1 MRISSQ
7 QVFDSGVSSMQQHT
21 SDVVKYQQQ
30 ISSGRKYQVA
40 SDDALA
46 AGLGVQIDLD
56 NTQFAMFKVNQ
67 NHITASLTST
77 DSQLMNINLALTNFQ
92 QMMVQ
97 AGNGT
102 LGANGLKTLGQQ
114 AATLYDTVNQMSQAK
129 DANGQQILRS
139 TTPASVLVAPNI
151 TLETALSFSEVM
163 EVPTGMTQTVM
174 VFMASVRD
182 KLNAGTALST
192 ADMDNIQLVLKQVTK
207 AQVKTGLLQNQ
218 LDAATEAA
226 DVQKNNVEV
235 QRSNLLD
242 TDLATATAGLM
253 KSNALLQAAQSI
265 MTKMDTNSLF
275 QKLWSLIFDLN
286 ELNCISNTEIL
297 KLFNQQQYST
307 TQS

>member
-30 ISSGRKYQVA
+30 ISSGRKYQLA

-56 NTQFAMFKVNQ
+56 NAQFAMFKVNQ
-67 NHITASLTST
+67 NHINASLTST
-77 DSQLMNINLALTNFQ
+77 DSQLSGINIALTTFQ

-102 LGANGLKTLGQQ
+102 LGADGLKTLGQQ
-114 AATLYDTVNQMSQAK
+114 ASTLYNTVNQMSLAK
-129 DANGQQILRS
+129 DANGEQILR
-139 TTPASVLVAPNI
+139 TATPTSVLVAPNVS
-151 TLETALSFSEVM
+151 LETALSFSEVM
-163 EVPTGMTQTVM
+163 AANGRAQDVITFLG
-174 VFMASVRD
+174 SVRD
-182 KLNAGTALST
+182 KLNAGTTLSSS
-192 ADMDNIQLVLKQVTK
+192 DMDNIQLVLKQVTK

-242 TDLATATAGLM
+242 TDLATATAGLV

-265 MTKMDTNSLF
+265 MTKLDSNSLF
-275 QKLWSLIFDLN
+275 QKL
-286 ELNCISNTEIL
+286 
-297 KLFNQQQYST
+297 
-307 TQS
+307 

>member
-30 ISSGRKYQVA
+30 ISSGRKYQAA

-56 NTQFAMFKVNQ
+56 NAQFAMFRVNQ
-67 NHITASLTST
+67 NHINASLTST
-77 DSQLMNINLALTNFQ
+77 DSQLNNINIALTKFQ

-102 LGANGLKTLGQQ
+102 LGTDGLKTLGQQ
-114 AATLYDTVNQMSQAK
+114 ATTLYNTVDQMSKAK
-129 DANGQQILRS
+129 DANGEQILRS
-139 TTPASVLVAPNI
+139 TTPTSVLVAPNVS
-151 TLETALSFSEVM
+151 LETALSFDEVM
-163 EVPTGMTQTVM
+163 LAPTGMNQTVLT
-174 VFMASVRD
+174 FLDSVRD
-182 KLNAGTALST
+182 NLTSGTALSSS
-192 ADMDNIQLVLKQVTK
+192 DMTNMQLVLKQVTK

-242 TDLATATAGLM
+242 TDLATATAGLV

-265 MTKMDTNSLF
+265 MTKLDTNSLF
-275 QKLWSLIFDLN
+275 QKL
-286 ELNCISNTEIL
+286 
-297 KLFNQQQYST
+297 
-307 TQS
+307 

>member
-30 ISSGRKYQVA
+30 ISSGRKYQLA

-56 NTQFAMFKVNQ
+56 NAQFAMFRVNQ
-67 NHITASLTST
+67 NHINASLTST
-77 DSQLMNINLALTNFQ
+77 DSQLNNINIALTKFQ

-102 LGANGLKTLGQQ
+102 LGADGLKTLGQQ
-114 AATLYDTVNQMSQAK
+114 ATTLYNTVDQMSKAK
-129 DANGQQILRS
+129 DANGEQILRS
-139 TTPASVLVAPNI
+139 TAPTSVLVAPNVS
-151 TLETALSFSEVM
+151 LETALSFDEVM
-163 EVPTGMTQTVM
+163 LAPTGMNQTVM
-174 VFMASVRD
+174 LFLDSVRD
-182 KLNAGTALST
+182 NLTAGIALSSS
-192 ADMDNIQLVLKQVTK
+192 DMSNMQLVLKQVTK

-242 TDLATATAGLM
+242 TDLATATAGLV

-265 MTKMDTNSLF
+265 MTKLDTNSLF
-275 QKLWSLIFDLN
+275 QKL
-286 ELNCISNTEIL
+286 
-297 KLFNQQQYST
+297 
-307 TQS
+307 

>member
-7 QVFDSGVSSMQQHT
+7 QVFDSGVTSMQQHT

-40 SDDALA
+40 SEDALA

-56 NTQFAMFKVNQ
+56 NAQFAMFKVNQ
-67 NHITASLTST
+67 NHINASLTST
-77 DSQLMNINLALTNFQ
+77 DSQLNNINIALTKFQ

-102 LGANGLKTLGQQ
+102 LGVEGLKTLGQQ
-114 AATLYDTVNQMSQAK
+114 ASTLYNTVDQMSLAK
-129 DANGQQILRS
+129 DANGTQILRT
-139 TTPASVLVAPNI
+139 TTPTTVLVAPNVR
-151 TLETALSFSEVM
+151 LETALSYEEVM
-163 EVPTGMTQTVM
+163 SAQNGMTQDVKT
-174 VFMASVRD
+174 FLGAIRD
-182 KLNAGTALST
+182 KLNAGTALSSS
-192 ADMDNIQLVLKQVTK
+192 DMDTMQLVLKQVTK

-242 TDLATATAGLM
+242 TDLATATAGLV

-265 MTKMDTNSLF
+265 MTKLDSNSLF
-275 QKLWSLIFDLN
+275 QKL
-286 ELNCISNTEIL
+286 
-297 KLFNQQQYST
+297 
-307 TQS
+307 

>member
-30 ISSGRKYQVA
+30 ISSGRKYQLA

-56 NTQFAMFKVNQ
+56 NAQFAMFKVNQ
-67 NHITASLTST
+67 NHINASLTST
-77 DSQLMNINLALTNFQ
+77 DSQLSGINIALTTFQ

-102 LGANGLKTLGQQ
+102 LGADGLKTLGQQ
-114 AATLYDTVNQMSQAK
+114 ASTLYNTVNQMSLAK
-129 DANGQQILRS
+129 DANGEQILRIA
-139 TTPASVLVAPNI
+139 TPTSVLVAPNVS
-151 TLETALSFSEVM
+151 LETALSFSEVM
-163 EVPTGMTQTVM
+163 AANGRAQDVITFLG
-174 VFMASVRD
+174 SVRD
-182 KLNAGTALST
+182 KLNAGTTLSSS
-192 ADMDNIQLVLKQVTK
+192 DMDNIQLVLKQVTK

-242 TDLATATAGLM
+242 TDLATATAGLV

-265 MTKMDTNSLF
+265 MTKLDSNSLF
-275 QKLWSLIFDLN
+275 QKL
-286 ELNCISNTEIL
+286 
-297 KLFNQQQYST
+297 
-307 TQS
+307 

>member
-7 QVFDSGVSSMQQHT
+7 QVFDSGVTSMQQHT

-40 SDDALA
+40 SEDALA

-56 NTQFAMFKVNQ
+56 NAQFAMFKVNQ
-67 NHITASLTST
+67 NHINASLTST
-77 DSQLMNINLALTNFQ
+77 DSQLNNINIALTKFQ

-102 LGANGLKTLGQQ
+102 LGVEGLKTLGQQ
-114 AATLYDTVNQMSQAK
+114 ASTLYNTVDQMSLAK
-129 DANGQQILRS
+129 DANGTQILRT
-139 TTPASVLVAPNI
+139 TTPSTVLVAPNVR
-151 TLETALSFSEVM
+151 LETALSYEEVM
-163 EVPTGMTQTVM
+163 SAQNGMTQDVKT
-174 VFMASVRD
+174 FLGAIRD
-182 KLNAGTALST
+182 KLNAGTALSSS
-192 ADMDNIQLVLKQVTK
+192 DMDTMQLVLKQVTK
-207 AQVKTGLLQNQ
+207 AQVKTGLLKNQ

-242 TDLATATAGLM
+242 TDLATATAGLV

-265 MTKMDTNSLF
+265 MTKLDSNSLF
-275 QKLWSLIFDLN
+275 QKL
-286 ELNCISNTEIL
+286 
-297 KLFNQQQYST
+297 
-307 TQS
+307 

>member
-1 MRISSQ
+1 MRISNQ

-30 ISSGRKYQVA
+30 ISSGRKYQLA

-56 NTQFAMFKVNQ
+56 NAQFAMFKVNQ
-67 NHITASLTST
+67 NHINASLTST
-77 DSQLMNINLALTNFQ
+77 DSQLNNINIALTKFQ

-102 LGANGLKTLGQQ
+102 LGADGLKTLGQQ
-114 AATLYDTVNQMSQAK
+114 ATTLYNTVDQMSKAK
-129 DANGQQILRS
+129 DANGEQILREG
-139 TTPASVLVAPNI
+139 TPTSVLVAPGV
-151 TLETALSFSEVM
+151 TLETALSFAEVM
-163 EVPTGMTQTVM
+163 NAPTDMTEANVM
-174 VFMASVRD
+174 GFMGAVSS
-182 KLNAGTALST
+182 KLNAGTKLSAT
-192 ADMDNIQLVLKQVTK
+192 DMSNMQLVLKQVTK

-242 TDLATATAGLM
+242 TDLATATAGLV

-265 MTKMDTNSLF
+265 MTKLDTNSLF
-275 QKLWSLIFDLN
+275 QKL
-286 ELNCISNTEIL
+286 
-297 KLFNQQQYST
+297 
-307 TQS
+307 

>member
-56 NTQFAMFKVNQ
+56 NAQFAMFRVNQ
-67 NHITASLTST
+67 NHINASLTST
-77 DSQLMNINLALTNFQ
+77 DSQLSGINIALTKFQ

-102 LGANGLKTLGQQ
+102 LGADGLKTLGQQ
-114 AATLYDTVNQMSQAK
+114 ASTLYNTVNQMSLAK
-129 DANGQQILRS
+129 DANGEQILR
-139 TTPASVLVAPNI
+139 TATPTSVLVAPNVS
-151 TLETALSFSEVM
+151 LETALSFSEVM
-163 EVPTGMTQTVM
+163 AANGRAQDVITFLG
-174 VFMASVRD
+174 SVRD
-182 KLNAGTALST
+182 KLNAGTTLSSS
-192 ADMDNIQLVLKQVTK
+192 DMDNIQLVLKQVTK

-226 DVQKNNVEV
+226 DVQKNNVEL

-242 TDLATATAGLM
+242 TDLATATAGLV

-265 MTKMDTNSLF
+265 MTKLDSNSLF
-275 QKLWSLIFDLN
+275 QKL
-286 ELNCISNTEIL
+286 
-297 KLFNQQQYST
+297 
-307 TQS
+307 

>member
-30 ISSGRKYQVA
+30 ISSGRKYQLA

-56 NTQFAMFKVNQ
+56 NAQFAMFRVNQ
-67 NHITASLTST
+67 NHINASLTST
-77 DSQLMNINLALTNFQ
+77 DSQLSGINIALTKFQ

-102 LGANGLKTLGQQ
+102 LGADGLKTLGQQ
-114 AATLYDTVNQMSQAK
+114 ASTLYNTVNQMSLAK
-129 DANGQQILRS
+129 DANGEQILR
-139 TTPASVLVAPNI
+139 TATPTSVLVAPNVS
-151 TLETALSFSEVM
+151 LETALSFSEVM
-163 EVPTGMTQTVM
+163 AANGRAQDVITFLG
-174 VFMASVRD
+174 SVRD
-182 KLNAGTALST
+182 KLNAGTALS
-192 ADMDNIQLVLKQVTK
+192 ASDMDNIQLVLKQVTK

-242 TDLATATAGLM
+242 TDLATATAGLV

-265 MTKMDTNSLF
+265 MTKLDSNSLF
-275 QKLWSLIFDLN
+275 QKL
-286 ELNCISNTEIL
+286 
-297 KLFNQQQYST
+297 
-307 TQS
+307 

>member
-56 NTQFAMFKVNQ
+56 NAQFAMFRVNQ
-67 NHITASLTST
+67 NHINASLTST
-77 DSQLMNINLALTNFQ
+77 DSQLSGINIALTKFQ

-102 LGANGLKTLGQQ
+102 LGADGLKTLGQQ
-114 AATLYDTVNQMSQAK
+114 ASTLYNTVNQMSLAK
-129 DANGQQILRS
+129 DANGEQILR
-139 TTPASVLVAPNI
+139 TATPTSVLVAPNI
-151 TLETALSFSEVM
+151 SLETALSFSEVM
-163 EVPTGMTQTVM
+163 AANGRAQDVMT
-174 VFMASVRD
+174 FLGSVRD
-182 KLNAGTALST
+182 KLNAGTALS
-192 ADMDNIQLVLKQVTK
+192 ASDMDNIQLVLKQVTK

-242 TDLATATAGLM
+242 TDLATATAGLV

-265 MTKMDTNSLF
+265 MTKLDSNSLF
-275 QKLWSLIFDLN
+275 QKL
-286 ELNCISNTEIL
+286 
-297 KLFNQQQYST
+297 
-307 TQS
+307 

>member
-7 QVFDSGVSSMQQHT
+7 QVFDSGVTSMQQHT

-40 SDDALA
+40 SEDALA

-56 NTQFAMFKVNQ
+56 NAQFAMFKVNQ
-67 NHITASLTST
+67 NHINASLTST
-77 DSQLMNINLALTNFQ
+77 DSQLNNINIALTKFQ

-102 LGANGLKTLGQQ
+102 LGVEGLKTLGQQ
-114 AATLYDTVNQMSQAK
+114 ASTLYNTVDQMSLAK
-129 DANGQQILRS
+129 DANGTQILRT
-139 TTPASVLVAPNI
+139 TTPTTVLVAPNVR
-151 TLETALSFSEVM
+151 LETALSYEEVM
-163 EVPTGMTQTVM
+163 SAQNGMTQDVKT
-174 VFMASVRD
+174 FLGAIRD
-182 KLNAGTALST
+182 KLNAGTALSSS
-192 ADMDNIQLVLKQVTK
+192 DMDTMQLVLKQVTK

-242 TDLATATAGLM
+242 TDLATATAGLV

-265 MTKMDTNSLF
+265 MTKLDSHSLF
-275 QKLWSLIFDLN
+275 QKL
-286 ELNCISNTEIL
+286 
-297 KLFNQQQYST
+297 
-307 TQS
+307 

>member
-30 ISSGRKYQVA
+30 ISSGRKYQLA

-56 NTQFAMFKVNQ
+56 NAQFAMFKVNQ

-77 DSQLMNINLALTNFQ
+77 DSQLSNINLALSKFQ

-102 LGANGLKTLGQQ
+102 LGAEGLKTLGQQ
-114 AATLYDTVNQMSQAK
+114 ASTLYNTVDQMSQAK
-129 DANGQQILRS
+129 DANGEQILR
-139 TTPASVLVAPNI
+139 TATPSSVLVAPNVS
-151 TLETALSFSEVM
+151 LETALTYSEVM
-163 EVPTGMTQTVM
+163 SAPNGMTQNVM
-174 VFMASVRD
+174 TFMGSVRD
-182 KLNAGTALST
+182 KLTAGTALSGS
-192 ADMDNIQLVLKQVTK
+192 DMDNIQLVLKQVTR

-226 DVQKNNVEV
+226 DVQKTMWNCNAATCWTPTW
-235 QRSNLLD
+235 QRQP
-242 TDLATATAGLM
+242 
-253 KSNALLQAAQSI
+253 QA
-265 MTKMDTNSLF
+265 
-275 QKLWSLIFDLN
+275 W
-286 ELNCISNTEIL
+286 
-297 KLFNQQQYST
+297 
-307 TQS
+307 

>member
-30 ISSGRKYQVA
+30 ISSGRKYQMA

-56 NTQFAMFKVNQ
+56 NAQFAMFKVNQ

-77 DSQLMNINLALTNFQ
+77 DSQLNNINFALTRFQ

-102 LGANGLKTLGQQ
+102 LGVDGLKTLGQQ
-114 AATLYDTVNQMSQAK
+114 ASTLYNTVNQMSHAK
-129 DANGQQILRS
+129 DANGEQILRAS
-139 TTPASVLVAPNI
+139 TPASVLVAPNV

-163 EVPTGMTQTVM
+163 STPSGMVQDVM
-174 VFMASVRD
+174 TFMDSVRI
-182 KLNAGTALST
+182 KLNAGTALSSS
-192 ADMDNIQLVLKQVTK
+192 DMDNIQLVLKQVTK

-218 LDAATEAA
+218 LDAAAEAA

-242 TDLATATAGLM
+242 TDLATATAGLV

-265 MTKMDTNSLF
+265 MTKLDSNSLF
-275 QKLWSLIFDLN
+275 QKL
-286 ELNCISNTEIL
+286 
-297 KLFNQQQYST
+297 
-307 TQS
+307 

>member
-56 NTQFAMFKVNQ
+56 NAQFAMFKVNQ
-67 NHITASLTST
+67 NHINASLTST
-77 DSQLMNINLALTNFQ
+77 DSQLSGINIALTTFQ

-102 LGANGLKTLGQQ
+102 LGADGLKTLGQQ
-114 AATLYDTVNQMSQAK
+114 ASTLYNTVNQMSLAK
-129 DANGQQILRS
+129 DANGEQILR
-139 TTPASVLVAPNI
+139 TATPTSVLVAPNVS
-151 TLETALSFSEVM
+151 LETALSFSEVM
-163 EVPTGMTQTVM
+163 AANGRAQDVITFLG
-174 VFMASVRD
+174 SVRD
-182 KLNAGTALST
+182 KLNAGTALS
-192 ADMDNIQLVLKQVTK
+192 ASDMDNIQLVLKQVTK

-242 TDLATATAGLM
+242 TDLATATAGLV

-265 MTKMDTNSLF
+265 MTKLDSNSLF
-275 QKLWSLIFDLN
+275 QKL
-286 ELNCISNTEIL
+286 
-297 KLFNQQQYST
+297 
-307 TQS
+307 

>member
-56 NTQFAMFKVNQ
+56 NAQFAMFRVNQ
-67 NHITASLTST
+67 NHINASLTST
-77 DSQLMNINLALTNFQ
+77 DSQLNNINIALTKFQ

-102 LGANGLKTLGQQ
+102 LGADGLKTLGQQ
-114 AATLYDTVNQMSQAK
+114 ATTLYNTVDQMSKAK
-129 DANGQQILRS
+129 DANGEQILRS
-139 TTPASVLVAPNI
+139 TTPSSVLVAPNVS
-151 TLETALSFSEVM
+151 LETALSFDEVM
-163 EVPTGMTQTVM
+163 LAPTGMDQTVLL
-174 VFMASVRD
+174 FLDSVRD
-182 KLNAGTALST
+182 NLTAGTALS
-192 ADMDNIQLVLKQVTK
+192 ASDMSNMQLVLKQVTK

-242 TDLATATAGLM
+242 TDLATATAGLV

-265 MTKMDTNSLF
+265 MTKLDTNSLF
-275 QKLWSLIFDLN
+275 QKL
-286 ELNCISNTEIL
+286 
-297 KLFNQQQYST
+297 
-307 TQS
+307 